1 MGLHRDPR
9 YYEYPEK
16 FDPERF
22 SDENKDKIIPY
33 TYIPFGSVYKL
44 LTKILTTRLTT
55 KFDEYHW
62 KKQAGFRK
70 DFSPSDHQLAMKIL
84 IEIANEY
91 HIPLYVA
98 FIGFERAFDS
108 VEYWAVKSSL
118 I

>member
-33 TYIPFGSVYKL
+33 TYIPFGSGPRNCIGSRQKSD
-44 LTKILTTRLTT
+44 ILNS
-55 KFDEYHW
+55 
-62 KKQAGFRK
+62 RK
-70 DFSPSDHQLAMKIL
+70 A
-84 IEIANEY
+84 
-91 HIPLYVA
+91 
-98 FIGFERAFDS
+98 
-108 VEYWAVKSSL
+108 VEYTLLLFVFEHMWIDQMSQVEMVG